1 MSSKHGFLNRSTA
14 LAAGVGFAALISVA
28 LLPPP
33 ALADKWKHHH
43 HGHYDYDGRGY
54 VVVPGYVYRDY
65 YSPPPV
71 YYAPP
76 ASLLPALRDL
86 LPTARGLLWTAQLEF
101 RD

>member
-1 MSSKHGFLNRSTA
+1 MSSKHGFLNRSSA

-65 YSPPPV
+65 YSPPPSTTLHPKSTTR
-71 YYAPP
+71 PP
-76 ASLLPALRDL
+76 RPITNHPRSIMARPA
-86 LPTARGLLWTAQLEF
+86 
-101 RD
+101 